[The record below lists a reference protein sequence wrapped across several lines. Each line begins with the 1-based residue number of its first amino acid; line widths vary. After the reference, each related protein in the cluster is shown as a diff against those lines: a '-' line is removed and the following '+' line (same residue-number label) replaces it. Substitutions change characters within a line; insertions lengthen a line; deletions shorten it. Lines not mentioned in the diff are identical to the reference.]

1 MWQSGLGPGPNL
13 LPGLIAAADYSADG
27 TTEQFGLYENLFVY
41 LSAAGVVTVCD
52 AEGQRALG
60 VLLNRPKQY
69 ETADVAELTG
79 LITVQC
85 GDVVTAGNYV
95 ETADDG
101 QAIPVTYG
109 GGNTAK
115 FVLGQAIITTTAA
128 PGLVTILA
136 CTPHRAA

>member
-1 MWQSGLGPGPNL
+1 MWEKGLEL

-27 TTEQFGLYENLFVY
+27 TTEEFGLYEHLFVF

-52 AEGQRALG
+52 AEGQRAIG
-60 VLLNRPKQY
+60 VLKNRPKKD
-69 ETADVAELTG
+69 ETADVADLSG
-79 LITVQC
+79 VIAVQSSA
-85 GDVVTAGNYV
+85 VVTAGAIV

-101 QAIPVTYG
+101 QALTTTYG

-115 FVLGQAIITTTAA
+115 FVLGVALSTSGAA
-128 PGLVTILA
+128 PGLIQILA